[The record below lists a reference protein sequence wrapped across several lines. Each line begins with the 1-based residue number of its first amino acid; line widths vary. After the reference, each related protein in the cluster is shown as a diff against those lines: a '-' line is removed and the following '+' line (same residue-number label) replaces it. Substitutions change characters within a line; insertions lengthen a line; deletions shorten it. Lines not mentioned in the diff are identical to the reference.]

1 MCGRVKE
8 FVWNSFQ
15 DQLHVHNISDSGT
28 IQNEDECGW
37 HIALQVTPSDSEL
50 PSKYSDMY
58 FELERVMFITKH
70 TPLLLKAEHR
80 CTVD

>member
-50 PSKYSDMY
+50 PSKYRSS
-58 FELERVMFITKH
+58 
-70 TPLLLKAEHR
+70 
-80 CTVD
+80 